1 MTNLTKSLNYWNLA
15 IGKGSEDLLSG
26 LIFTGCI
33 FESEE
38 KITFFIKDKENK
50 ELSVSSISND
60 NSIKRESV
68 TSTAS
73 HEILKNELCKNFKD
87 LFKDENSNYDL
98 SSHAIALGYTG
109 FLYLEEDTSKI
120 ANDLNAEF
128 SEETDSATFNEVYE
142 DIFDEEQEII
152 VAWSWTYNFIN
163 EPKFENDTKNQKLL
177 DIYSEVTSN
186 GWNTIL
192 EDELKTESE
201 YNCMVYFRI

>member
-1 MTNLTKSLNYWNLA
+1 MTNTIKSVNYWNLA
-15 IGKGSEDLLSG
+15 IGTGSQDLLSN
-26 LIFTGCI
+26 IFLKGCI

-38 KITFFIKDKENK
+38 KLNFFIKDKDNNQ
-50 ELSVSSISND
+50 LSISSIAND
-60 NSIKRESV
+60 NSIERDSV

-73 HEILKNELCKNFKD
+73 YEILKNELCKKFKN
-87 LFKDENSNYDL
+87 LFKDKNSYYDL
-98 SSHAIALGYTG
+98 SSHAVTLGYTG

-120 ANDLNAEF
+120 ANDLKAEF

-142 DIFDEEQEII
+142 DIFDEDQKIV

-163 EPKFENDTKNQKLL
+163 EPKFENDIKNPKLL
-177 DIYSEVTSN
+177 DIYSELFTS